1 MIDKFI
7 PLIEEIS
14 AEGAVVVVKW
24 DGERA
29 SKRCTVVITRP
40 GSDYF
45 WHHDTDDLATA
56 LELALPVTRRS
67 ARPLTIQNWWPM
79 PAKV

>member
-1 MIDKFI
+1 MLDKFI
-7 PLIEEIS
+7 PLIEEIT

-29 SKRCTVVITRP
+29 GKRCTVAITRP

-45 WHHDTDDLATA
+45 WRQDTDDLAMA
-56 LELALPVTRRS
+56 LELAFSDYRTHYPKAL
-67 ARPLTIQNWWPM
+67 
-79 PAKV
+79 